1 MKRRRIDVNLKE
13 LDQLLEG
20 ARQAPLT
27 DPEYEKLKSALH
39 ALVDALAKPRS
50 TEKNSAVPR
59 KKDESGAQPE
69 TGSSANSDQ
78 PSDGK
83 PCGHWAK
90 PPLRHTPKQT
100 IIRMGATERMRS
112 KAPGRWRRNIS
123 SCSLAIVVRSAPM
136 ARC

>member
-1 MKRRRIDVNLKE
+1 MKWRRVEVNVGE

-50 TEKNSAVPR
+50 TEKNSAVLR
-59 KKDESGAQPE
+59 KKDESGAEPE

-83 PCGHWAK
+83 PCGHGAK

-100 IIRMGATERMRS
+100 VIRMGPSHRS
-112 KAPGRWRRNIS
+112 GIRRNK
-123 SCSLAIVVRSAPM
+123 R
-136 ARC
+136 